1 MSLRITKYLLLLPL
15 TISLLGL
22 NLVAQ
27 EVEEVIVTSTKKAAS
42 VQDLALSVQA
52 LTSTDM
58 VEAQITETEDM
69 AELIPGFIQSPGI
82 GSGTNVGIR
91 GLIGT
96 AVGANTTASVQ
107 SHINGL
113 QVNSSV
119 FTTIG
124 FFDASQIEILSGP
137 QGTLFG
143 RNATGGIINVTTTAP
158 EHNFEGSMKFDIG
171 QGNQT
176 RMTYAQNFDLTD
188 KLAARIAVQS
198 YEKDG
203 QIYNIHTENNIDD
216 RSTEDYRISLNYAIN
231 DTTEL
236 DIIHQSHKADDNR
249 SHFTANRC
257 ERDPFYGCLPWEEGQ
272 LNAPGYTSGSV
283 DGLFGILSQTNNN
296 YDEYANS
303 IYPSSIDEVNR
314 DFDPHTKQTF
324 DLTQIILTKQF
335 DNFELKV
342 RASTSDRDYLRTGD
356 VDGSVAS
363 EGATSGVI
371 NAIMNGGV
379 QAAVVAGALADPT
392 NAGAINAGL
401 ATTEQVT
408 AGALDAYAAA
418 VAAGG
423 TPSIPFF
430 DNDNNQFDIALGL
443 PCIDGVSEWS
453 GSFECSD
460 VVETTDQV
468 EINLVSDF
476 DGPVNF
482 VAGLF
487 AWESNN
493 HNTFYTHTG
502 SYNVLRSFDLHP
514 MSNYFAVGNGSL
526 PELQGQ
532 GYGGL
537 AFFNEF
543 VGWAGSSFTDTFDVD
558 NPIAEGGGGL
568 TCAELAAAGS
578 AAGVPGVTAQTLGC
592 NALLLDDGSFTQY
605 LATVEMLIPN
615 TFKRTLPM
623 ELGGLIQD
631 NPVIQESVAF
641 YGNVFYDISDDT
653 KLTFGYRVNEDKYDD
668 YSINALGDGTNPDY
682 VYSPVY
688 DLYTFAGTV
697 EASDAAFRTKGSDT
711 AETFKL
717 AIQHNLND
725 DMMVYASVSTGN
737 KPGGSTPDQ
746 YGNPSVFAPE
756 TVDSFELG
764 LRSILMDGR
773 LLMNLTAFSMEFKDA
788 HTSQVVGSAA
798 ITNSLDYTH
807 NGLEGQMK
815 FFVTEATS
823 IDFNFLA
830 LDSTIDEGESLF
842 NPLNPNGATEILDVY
857 RIGADDY
864 DENGVVIPDSDTARW
879 IAALE
884 AQYAAT
890 GGLSQALLLP
900 QPDGIPCAAL
910 AAFIQTG
917 TPLELCNDNLA
928 ASGNSFI
935 GGTAASYA
943 ALLTGN
949 EDAAGLLP
957 FLLFA
962 LTDTGI
968 IANYQ
973 GRNLSAGRW
982 VADSDTF
989 AGLPLPWLAADY
1001 LVPLGGTRTPFTSE
1015 LDYNIAV
1022 NHSMAVMS
1030 GMLDLKLTYSHKGD
1044 SNGDLFDSPLTYT
1057 PDQDYLDLYGNW
1069 TPNNGDYYVGF
1080 YVKNLEDSRNLAGS
1094 RTTSEMV
1101 GGPANLYFTQPR
1113 TAGVTFGLNF

>member
-15 TISLLGL
+15 TISLFGL

-27 EVEEVIVTSTKKAAS
+27 EIEEVIVTSTKKAAS

-124 FFDASQIEILSGP
+124 FFDSSQIEILSGP

-171 QGNQT
+171 QGGQT

-257 ERDPFYGCLPWEEGQ
+257 ERDPFYGCLPWEEGK

-283 DGLFGILSQTNNN
+283 DGLFGILAQTNNN

-363 EGATSGVI
+363 EGNTSGVI

-379 QAAVVAGALADPT
+379 NAAVVTAALSDPANVAAIAGGFATAAQVQAGAQA
-392 NAGAINAGL
+392 
-401 ATTEQVT
+401 
-408 AGALDAYAAA
+408 AYDAA

-430 DNDNNQFDIALGL
+430 DNDNNQFSIPLGL

-493 HNTFYTHTG
+493 HNTFYTHTQ

-514 MSNYFAVGNGSL
+514 MSDYFAVGNGSL

-543 VGWAGSSFTDTFDVD
+543 VGWAGSSFTDTFDVA
-558 NPIAEGGGGL
+558 NPFAEGGMGF
-568 TCAELAAAGS
+568 TCAELLAAGQN
-578 AAGVPGVTAQTLGC
+578 PLGTC
-592 NALLLDDGSFTQY
+592 DALLLDDGSFTQY
-605 LATVEMLIPN
+605 MATVEAIAPN

-623 ELGGLIQD
+623 QLGGLIQD
-631 NPVIQESVAF
+631 NPVIQESVAI
-641 YGNVFYDISDDT
+641 YGNLFYDISDDT
-653 KLTFGYRVNEDKYDD
+653 KLTIGYRANDDKYDD

-688 DLYTFAGTV
+688 DLYTFGGTV
-697 EASDAAFRTKGSDT
+697 EASDAEFRTKGSDT

-725 DMMVYASVSTGN
+725 DMMVYASLSTGN

-857 RIGADDY
+857 RIGASDY
-864 DENGVVIPDSDTARW
+864 DENGVVIAGSDTARW
-879 IAALE
+879 IAALQ

-890 GGLSQALLLP
+890 GGASQDLLVP
-900 QPDGIPCAAL
+900 QPTTGALSDCAVAAAAGMDAL
-910 AAFIQTG
+910 G
-917 TPLELCNDNLA
+917 LC
-928 ASGNSFI
+928 ASGFI
-935 GGTAASYA
+935 GGTPSSYA

-949 EDAAGLLP
+949 PAAEGLLP

-962 LTDTGI
+962 STDAGM

-982 VADSDTF
+982 VADSDAF

-1044 SNGDLFDSPLTYT
+1044 TNGDLFDSPLTYT

-1069 TPNNGDYYVGF
+1069 TPNDGDYYVGF

>member
-15 TISLLGL
+15 TISLFGL

-52 LTSTDM
+52 LTSTDL

-107 SHINGL
+107 THINGL
-113 QVNSSV
+113 QVNSSI

-124 FFDASQIEILSGP
+124 FFDSSQIEILSGP

-158 EHNFEGSMKFDIG
+158 EHNFEGYMKFDVG
-171 QGNQT
+171 EGNQT
-176 RMTYAQNFDLTD
+176 RMSYAQNFDLTD

-203 QIYNIHTENNIDD
+203 QIYNINTKNNIDD

-363 EGATSGVI
+363 EGMTSGVI

-392 NAGAINAGL
+392 TAGAITAGL
-401 ATTEQVT
+401 TTTEAVT
-408 AGALDAYAAA
+408 AGALEAYAAA
-418 VAAGG
+418 AAAGG
-423 TPSIPFF
+423 TASIPFF
-430 DNDNNQFDIALGL
+430 DNDNNQFTIPLGL

-453 GSFECSD
+453 GSFECSNAI
-460 VVETTDQV
+460 ETTEQV

-487 AWESNN
+487 AWESDG

-514 MSNYFAVGNGSL
+514 MSDYFAVGNGSL

-543 VGWAGSSFTDTFDVD
+543 VGWAGGGFTDTFDVA
-558 NPIAEGGGGL
+558 NPFAAGGSGF
-568 TCAELAAAGS
+568 TCAELLAAGQN
-578 AAGVPGVTAQTLGC
+578 PLGTC
-592 NALLLDDGSFTQY
+592 DALLLDDGTFAQY
-605 LATVEMLIPN
+605 MATVEAIAPN
-615 TFKRTLPM
+615 TFVRTLPM
-623 ELGGLIQD
+623 QLGGLIQD

-668 YSINALGDGTNPDY
+668 YSINTLGDGTNPDY

-697 EASDAAFRTKGSDT
+697 EASEAAFRTKGSDT

-725 DMMVYASVSTGN
+725 DMMVYASLSTGN

-864 DENGVVIPDSDTARW
+864 DENGVVIAGSDTARW

-890 GGLSQALLLP
+890 GGMSQDLLVTQPTTGPLSS
-900 QPDGIPCAAL
+900 CAV
-910 AAFIQTG
+910 
-917 TPLELCNDNLA
+917 A
-928 ASGNSFI
+928 ASAGMDSLGLCATLGFI
-935 GGTAASYA
+935 GGTASSYA

-949 EDAAGLLP
+949 PAAGGLLP
-957 FLLFA
+957 FLLFG

-1044 SNGDLFDSPLTYT
+1044 TNGDLFESPLTHV
-1057 PDQDYLDLYGNW
+1057 PEQDYLDLYGNW
-1069 TPNNGDYYVGF
+1069 TPNDGDYYVGF